1 MKAGGEGDDRGL
13 YGWMASR
20 PEGHELE
27 EAPGVGDGFH
37 EFEQAPG
44 VGDAAWSAAILGV
57 TKSRTQ
63 PTACTELKSI
73 EWVHERVQE
82 QEIH

>member
-1 MKAGGEGDDRGL
+1 
-13 YGWMASR
+13 MASR
-20 PEGHELE
+20 LDGHELE

-44 VGDAAWSAAILGV
+44 VGDAAWSAEIHGV

-63 PTACTELKSI
+63 LTVCTELKSI

-82 QEIH
+82 QERH